1 MSTRKIKNAINNT
14 TGELIYFKGHAKA
27 TYMSDGSTV
36 EDAINN
42 IESNIDLSDY
52 VKSEELEGYAKTEDI
67 PSLEGYAKT
76 DDIPSLEGYAKEE
89 DIPSLYGYATQQW
102 VNEQEFAHQDDLLNM
117 SFNDIQDSPIAENN
131 DGEVNIV
138 DDKGNI
144 ALKVNDE
151 GLYVKDVIAGN
162 HVLSNKADTSYVDN
176 SIAELVDGAPETL
189 DTLNELS
196 AALKDNA
203 DIVDVLNQSIGS
215 KQDIISDIETIRQ
228 GAAKGATA
236 LQSYTEQYKGT
247 VTGVKINGS
256 TKSPSNGVVDLG
268 TVITSHQDISGKQ
281 DTLVSGTNIKTI
293 NGQSILGSGDIV
305 ITGGSGSG
313 YSDANVQAV
322 DEISTIIDVDMD
334 KYIVETTDDNI
345 ILDNNKYY
353 KKTNVSSNINISLNM
368 PDDNTVFT
376 SFAIEFTT
384 SDSGTSVS
392 LPNTIKWLNG
402 ELPIFENNFTY
413 QISIM
418 NNLGVC
424 AKYA

>member
-1 MSTRKIKNAINNT
+1 MSTRKIIDPKQN
-14 TGELIYFKGHAKA
+14 GEKVWLKGHAQA
-27 TYMSDGSTV
+27 IYMSDGTTV
-36 EDAINN
+36 EDVINN
-42 IESNIDLSDY
+42 IKVGTGVDLSNY
-52 VKSEELEGYAKTEDI
+52 ATKEEL
-67 PSLEGYAKT
+67 S
-76 DDIPSLEGYAKEE
+76 
-89 DIPSLYGYATQQW
+89 
-102 VNEQEFAHQDDLLNM
+102 
-117 SFNDIQDSPIAENN
+117 
-131 DGEVNIV
+131 
-138 DDKGNI
+138 
-144 ALKVNDE
+144 
-151 GLYVKDVIAGN
+151 
-162 HVLSNKADTSYVDN
+162 
-176 SIAELVDGAPETL
+176 
-189 DTLNELS
+189 
-196 AALKDNA
+196 
-203 DIVDVLNQSIGS
+203 S
-215 KQDIISDIETIRQ
+215 KQDTITDLEVIRQ
-228 GAAKGATA
+228 GAAKGDTA

-247 VTGVKINGS
+247 VTGVKVNGT
-256 TKSPSNGVVDLG
+256 TKNPSNGVVDIG

-281 DTLVSGTNIKTI
+281 DILVSGTNIKTI

-305 ITGGSGSG
+305 ITGGTGSG

-322 DEISTIIDVDMD
+322 NEISTIIDVDMD

>member
-76 DDIPSLEGYAKEE
+76 EDIPSLEGYAKEE
-89 DIPSLYGYATQQW
+89 DIPSLYGYATQRW

-203 DIVDVLNQSIGS
+203 DIIDVLNQSISS

-353 KKTNVSSNINISLNM
+353 KKTNVSSNINISLNI

-402 ELPIFENNFTY
+402 ELPIFIKT
-413 QISIM
+413 
-418 NNLGVC
+418 
-424 AKYA
+424 

>member
-76 DDIPSLEGYAKEE
+76 EDIPSLEGYAKEE

-203 DIVDVLNQSIGS
+203 DIIDVLNQSISS

-305 ITGGSGSG
+305 ITGGTGSG

-353 KKTNVSSNINISLNM
+353 KKTNVSSNINISLNI